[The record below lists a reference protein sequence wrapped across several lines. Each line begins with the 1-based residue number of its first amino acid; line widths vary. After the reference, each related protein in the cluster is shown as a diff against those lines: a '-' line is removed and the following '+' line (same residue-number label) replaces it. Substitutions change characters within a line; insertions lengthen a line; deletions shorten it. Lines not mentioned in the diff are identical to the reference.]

1 LCPSSTLTLMSTRLL
16 SFLTSIEHALSQETG
31 TAPVV
36 KWSSQRSVNFK
47 DGLARVILTP
57 PADAADPSLG
67 GAILL
72 YSFLLSDGSLTLK
85 AVLSWDRSP
94 ATVRVS
100 LHAKPTVD
108 WKAEAR
114 QIAAAWLAGPPAAAT
129 IEAGPSVVQGSANP
143 LKSATG

>member
-1 LCPSSTLTLMSTRLL
+1 MCPSSTLTLMSTRLL

-57 PADAADPSLG
+57 PADADSSSG

-100 LHAKPTVD
+100 LHAKPAVD
-108 WKAEAR
+108 WKSEAR
-114 QIAAAWLAGPPAAAT
+114 QIAATWLAGPPAAAT
-129 IEAGPSVVQGSANP
+129 IEAGPSAVQGSAHP
-143 LKSATG
+143 LKSATA